1 MTPLEQIKKIEGN
14 NTQIFPVNENRVLV
28 FKREEET
35 LMNVL
40 EPSDQVGLTTS
51 TISEYFFNNSR
62 IKKYYRLIQ
71 WDDYGFE
78 SWTNDDVLIKQKVD
92 KSSNTKVINT
102 ISFEFDIDHPL
113 YMHLFHLLNYE
124 EELLIDDDRSESTI
138 PEHRI
143 NIRRSRNK
151 IIVDFIDNTHYN
163 ESTIILRRFF
173 IFVKNVMPDAR
184 SRMSDETKIRLADF
198 FIDAFQISNVERQ
211 YTIEEEILRKGSD
224 DDIKMLEKVYKI
236 IPRQK
241 H

>member
-1 MTPLEQIKKIEGN
+1 MTPLEQIKKNEGN
-14 NTQIFPVNENRVLV
+14 NVQIFSVNENRFLV

-113 YMHLFHLLNYE
+113 YMYLFHLLNYE